1 MQKTNKHTVSSEQT
15 KEKLIQTGIRLFALY
30 GVNGVRTRQLAEEAG
45 VNQSAIPYH
54 LDGKQGVYAAVIR
67 KITDDLAAMTNAPQA
82 DFALQ
87 QLAQQEIPG
96 KESLR
101 RVLVS
106 LMNGLGQALLS
117 PDHALY
123 AQLIL
128 REQLEQTAH
137 YDVIYQTFILP
148 VHERL
153 TSLICLTDP
162 RTDMQT
168 AIIAAHA
175 LIGQILGFVV
185 AKKAYLRRSGLER
198 ISDNELVLIL
208 HQVTTLSC
216 RALGFDA
223 D

>member
-1 MQKTNKHTVSSEQT
+1 MQKTNKHTTSSEHT

-30 GVNGVRTRQLAEEAG
+30 GLNGVRTRQLAEEAG

-82 DFALQ
+82 DAALQ
-87 QLAQQEIPG
+87 QLAQQPEPD

-106 LMNGLGQALLS
+106 LMKGLGQALLS

-128 REQLEQTAH
+128 REQLEQTEH
-137 YDVIYQTFILP
+137 YDVIYHTFILP

-153 TSLICLTDP
+153 TALVHLAEP
-162 RTDMQT
+162 EKDMQS
-168 AIIAAHA
+168 AMIAAHA
-175 LIGQILGFVV
+175 LIGQVLGFVV
-185 AKKAYLRRSGLER
+185 AKKAYLRRSGLEM
-198 ISDNELVLIL
+198 ISDNELSLIL
-208 HQVTTLSC
+208 HQITGLSC
-216 RALGFDA
+216 RALGL
-223 D
+223 

>member
-87 QLAQQEIPG
+87 QLARQPEPD

-106 LMNGLGQALLS
+106 LMKGLGQALLS
-117 PDHALY
+117 PDHSLY

-128 REQLEQTAH
+128 REQLEQTEH
-137 YDVIYQTFILP
+137 YDVIYHTFIMP

-153 TSLICLTDP
+153 TSLIRLAEP
-162 RTDMQT
+162 ETDMQT

-175 LIGQILGFVV
+175 LIGQVLGFVV
-185 AKKAYLRRSGLER
+185 AKKAYLRRSGLEM
-198 ISDNELVLIL
+198 ISNNELPLIL
-208 HQVTTLSC
+208 NQITGLSC
-216 RALGFDA
+216 RALGL
-223 D
+223 

>member
-15 KEKLIQTGIRLFALY
+15 REKLIQTGIRLFALY
-30 GVNGVRTRQLAEEAG
+30 GMNGVRTRQLAEEAG

-67 KITDDLAAMTNAPQA
+67 KITDDLAEMTNAAQA
-82 DFALQ
+82 DAALQ
-87 QLAQQEIPG
+87 QLALEPEPD

-106 LMNGLGQALLS
+106 LMKGLGQALLS

-128 REQLEQTAH
+128 REQLEQTEH
-137 YDVIYQTFILP
+137 YDVIYHTFILP

-153 TSLICLTDP
+153 TSLIRLVEP
-162 RTDMQT
+162 ETDMQT

-175 LIGQILGFVV
+175 LIGQVLGFVV
-185 AKKAYLRRSGLER
+185 AKKAYLRRSGLEM
-198 ISDNELVLIL
+198 ISDNELPLIL
-208 HQVTTLSC
+208 HQITGLSC
-216 RALGFDA
+216 RALGL
-223 D
+223 

>member
-15 KEKLIQTGIRLFALY
+15 REKLIQTGIRLFALY
-30 GVNGVRTRQLAEEAG
+30 GMNGVRTRQLAEEAG

-67 KITDDLAAMTNAPQA
+67 KITDDLAEMTNAAQA
-82 DFALQ
+82 DAALQ
-87 QLAQQEIPG
+87 QLALEPEPD

-106 LMNGLGQALLS
+106 LIKGLGQALLS

-128 REQLEQTAH
+128 REQLEQTEH
-137 YDVIYQTFILP
+137 YDVIYHTFILP

-153 TSLICLTDP
+153 TSLIRLVEP
-162 RTDMQT
+162 ETDMQT

-175 LIGQILGFVV
+175 LIGQVLGFVV
-185 AKKAYLRRSGLER
+185 AKKAYLRRSGLEM
-198 ISDNELVLIL
+198 ISDNELPLIL
-208 HQVTTLSC
+208 HQITGLSC
-216 RALGFDA
+216 RALRL
-223 D
+223 

>member
-15 KEKLIQTGIRLFALY
+15 REKLIQTGIRLFALY
-30 GVNGVRTRQLAEEAG
+30 GMNGVRTRQLAEEAG

-67 KITDDLAAMTNAPQA
+67 KITDDLAAMTNAVQA
-82 DFALQ
+82 DAALQ
-87 QLAQQEIPG
+87 QLALEPEPD

-106 LMNGLGQALLS
+106 LMKGLGQALLS

-128 REQLEQTAH
+128 REQLEQTEH
-137 YDVIYQTFILP
+137 YDVIYHTFILP

-153 TSLICLTDP
+153 TSLIRLVEP
-162 RTDMQT
+162 ETDMQT

-175 LIGQILGFVV
+175 LIGQVLGFVV
-185 AKKAYLRRSGLER
+185 AKKAYLRRSGLEM
-198 ISDNELVLIL
+198 ISDNELPLIL
-208 HQVTTLSC
+208 HQITGLSC
-216 RALGFDA
+216 RALGL
-223 D
+223 